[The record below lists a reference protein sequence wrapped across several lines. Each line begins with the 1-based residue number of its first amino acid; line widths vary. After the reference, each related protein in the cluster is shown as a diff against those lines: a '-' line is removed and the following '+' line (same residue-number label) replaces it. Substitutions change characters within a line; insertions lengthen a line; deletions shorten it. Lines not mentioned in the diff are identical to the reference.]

1 MSPTGRTPA
10 ENVEEA
16 RYHLQFVVTYLD
28 EPATQVAPD
37 AIAMRLS
44 AALEAIS
51 ALPVEM
57 RDRVCMGEWK
67 EMWGMRNRIAHG
79 YALTDGRLLRTTA
92 ERDVPTLLTRLAAEL
107 T

>member
-28 EPATQVAPD
+28 EPATQVATD

-57 RDRVCMGEWK
+57 RDRVCM
-67 EMWGMRNRIAHG
+67 AS
-79 YALTDGRLLRTTA
+79 GRKCGACAIESRTATH
-92 ERDVPTLLTRLAAEL
+92 
-107 T
+107 